1 MRQKNSVEQENAGR
15 KWTSM
20 RKWCRDIHRHLSF
33 FFAGV
38 ICIYAVSGI
47 CLNHKRDF
55 NSNISIQRYEIPLEG
70 NFPMDIS
77 SVDKDALYGM
87 LEQLPAK
94 EDYTRHA
101 PVGENGLKVFFKG
114 GSAMEVNLENGTA
127 MYEKVRRV
135 PVLSSFNRLHYNPSR
150 WWTLFSDIFAV
161 CLLLITLTGMLM
173 MKGRRGFWGL
183 GGVEF
188 AVGVLVPLLFMFLL

>member
-1 MRQKNSVEQENAGR
+1 MKPKNSAQASSAG
-15 KWTSM
+15 TVM
-20 RKWCRDIHRHLSF
+20 RRWSRDIHRHLSF

-55 NSNISIQRYEIPLEG
+55 NSDITVSRHEIALEG
-70 NFPMDIS
+70 QFPMAAGD
-77 SVDKDALYGM
+77 VDKDVLHG
-87 LEQLPAK
+87 LVGQLPAG
-94 EDYTRHA
+94 ESYTRHSA
-101 PVGENGLKVFFKG
+101 VGEKGLKVFFKG
-114 GSAMEVNLENGTA
+114 GSSLDISLEDGTA
-127 MYEKVRRV
+127 IYEKVRRV

-188 AVGVLVPLLFMFLL
+188 AVGVIVPLMFIFLL

>member
-1 MRQKNSVEQENAGR
+1 MRRWS
-15 KWTSM
+15 
-20 RKWCRDIHRHLSF
+20 RDIHRHLSF

-55 NSNISIQRYEIPLEG
+55 NSDISISRHEVSLDGQFPL
-70 NFPMDIS
+70 S
-77 SVDKDALYGM
+77 AAAVDKDM
-87 LEQLPAK
+87 LHGFIGQLPSS
-94 EDYTRHA
+94 EDYTRHSA
-101 PVGENGLKVFFKG
+101 VGENGLKVFFKG
-114 GSAMEVNLENGTA
+114 GSSLDIDLQNGSA
-127 MYEKVRRV
+127 VYEKVRRV

-150 WWTLFSDIFAV
+150 WWTWFSDIFAV
-161 CLLLITLTGMLM
+161 CLLVITLTGMLM

-188 AVGVLVPLLFMFLL
+188 AAGVLIPLLFILLV